1 MILNIDGN
9 CIKNREDLHRAF
21 SEALIFPDCYGNN
34 LDALHDCL
42 TSLFEETEICI
53 SNRDI
58 LKENL
63 GDYAIKFEK
72 CIEESSEENPRIKVV
87 YLNKP
92 EGKKGSGEFLRF
104 IKFALFSASAGLIE
118 IGVFTL
124 LNELAH
130 LQYWVSYLVALV
142 CSVVWNFTL
151 NRRFTFRSANN
162 VTKAMT
168 LVALFYLVFTPL
180 STWLEHFLTGMQWNE
195 YLVTAINMVLNF
207 VTEFLYDRFVVF
219 RDSIDTN
226 DIAKKSK

>member
-9 CIKNREDLHRAF
+9 CIKNRDDLHRAF

-53 SNRDI
+53 SNRDM
-58 LKENL
+58 LKDNL
-63 GDYAIKFEK
+63 GDYALKFEK

-92 EGKKGSGEFLRF
+92 EGKKGSREFLRF

-162 VTKAMT
+162 VPKAMT